1 MVSLSNMKK
10 NAGVL
15 SLTFAAVLSLFFL
28 FPNQSHAQVGISLFP
43 IKFDVTVAPG
53 QTYSDTVTVINPNNF
68 PIGVQPEVENIAG
81 GNQGSIDLT
90 DTDIPHGLSAWIN
103 LNEAEFTLAPQQQL
117 QIPFTITVPAD
128 GEPGGHYGAILFR
141 GLSAGSS
148 TNTGVGI
155 SGRVGTVILLNV
167 PGASYA
173 TGNVAS
179 FAGPA
184 AYVSHGPFPFTFTV
198 NNTGNTHF
206 TPQGQIALSGP
217 FFGNAVVPFTSGIVF
232 PGYDRTF
239 TASWPGRYAFG
250 PITATL
256 SLTIPDNTST
266 VVETITFFAFP
277 WQETLIVLVI
287 LLVLFFIFKTWKKNF
302 KIVRVK

>member
-1 MVSLSNMKK
+1 MKK
-10 NAGVL
+10 NVAVI
-15 SLTFAAVLSLFFL
+15 SLAFAALLSVSFL
-28 FPNQSHAQVGISLFP
+28 FPAESHAQVGISLFP
-43 IKFDVTVAPG
+43 IKFNVTVAPG
-53 QTYSDTVTVINPNNF
+53 QTYSDTVTVINPNDF
-68 PIGVQPEVENIAG
+68 PIGVQPELENIAG

-90 DTDIPHGLSAWIN
+90 DTNIPHGLSAWIN
-103 LNEAEFTLAPQQQL
+103 INQTEFTLAPQQQL
-117 QIPFTITVPAD
+117 QVPFTITVPPD

-148 TNTGVGI
+148 SAAGVGI

-167 PGASYA
+167 PGASFA
-173 TGNVAS
+173 TGNIAS
-179 FAGPA
+179 FAGPSS
-184 AYVSHGPFPFTFTV
+184 YVSHGPFQFAFTV

-206 TPQGQIALSGP
+206 TPQGQITLSGP
-217 FFGNAVVPFTSGIVF
+217 LFGNTVIPFNSGIVF

-256 SLTIPDNTST
+256 TLTIPDNTST
-266 VVETITFFAFP
+266 VTESITFFAFP
-277 WQETLIVLVI
+277 WQETLIALAI
-287 LLVLFFIFKTWKKNF
+287 LIVLFIFFRTWKKNF

>member
-1 MVSLSNMKK
+1 MRKRVGAFSFI
-10 NAGVL
+10 
-15 SLTFAAVLSLFFL
+15 FAAILTAAFL
-28 FPNQSHAQVGISLFP
+28 FPAESHAQVGISLFP

-53 QTYSDTVTVINPNNF
+53 QSYSDTVTVINPNDF
-68 PIGVQPEVENIAG
+68 PIGVQPSVENIAG

-90 DTDIPHGLSAWIN
+90 DTNIPHGLDAWIS
-103 LNEAEFTLAPQQQL
+103 LNENEFTLAPQQQL
-117 QIPFTITVPAD
+117 QVPFTITVPSD

-141 GLSAGSS
+141 GLPASS
-148 TNTGVGI
+148 TASSTGVGI
-155 SGRVGTVILLNV
+155 SGQVGTVILLNV
-167 PGASYA
+167 PGDSYA

-184 AYVSHGPFPFTFTV
+184 SYVSHGPFNFSFTV

-206 TPQGQIALSGP
+206 TPTGQITLSGP
-217 FFGNAVVPFTSGIVF
+217 LFGKEVLPFTSGIVF

-266 VVETITFFAFP
+266 VTQSITFFAFP
-277 WQETLIVLVI
+277 WQEALIIVLALII
-287 LLVLFFIFKTWKKNF
+287 LYVVFRAWKKNF

>member
-1 MVSLSNMKK
+1 MKK
-10 NAGVL
+10 SIAGL
-15 SLTFAAVLSLFFL
+15 SFTFAAIMGAAFL
-28 FPNQSHAQVGISLFP
+28 FPAQSHAQVGISLFP

-53 QTYSDTVTVINPNNF
+53 QTYSDTVTVINPNSF

-90 DTDIPHGLSAWIN
+90 DTNIPHGLEAWIS
-103 LNEAEFTLAPQQQL
+103 LNMNEFTLAPNQQL
-117 QIPFTITVPAD
+117 QVPFTITVPAD
-128 GEPGGHYGAILFR
+128 GEPGGHYGAILFS
-141 GLSAGSS
+141 GLPASS
-148 TNTGVGI
+148 TTSGVGI

-173 TGNVAS
+173 TGNIAS

-184 AYVSHGPFPFTFTV
+184 EYVSHGPFNFSFTV

-206 TPQGQIALSGP
+206 TPTGQVTLSGP
-217 FFGNAVVPFTSGIVF
+217 LFGKEVLPFTSGIVF

-239 TASWPGRYAFG
+239 TANWPGRYAFG
-250 PITATL
+250 PLTAVL

-266 VVETITFFAFP
+266 VTQTITFFAFP
-277 WQETLIVLVI
+277 WQETLIVL
-287 LLVLFFIFKTWKKNF
+287 LVLIVLYFIFRAWKKNF

>member
-1 MVSLSNMKK
+1 MKK
-10 NAGVL
+10 NI
-15 SLTFAAVLSLFFL
+15 AVLSSTVAAILGLFFL
-28 FPNQSHAQVGISLFP
+28 FPTESHAQVGISFFP

-53 QTYSDTVTVINPNNF
+53 QTYSDTVTVINPNSF
-68 PIGVQPEVENIAG
+68 PIGVQPEIENIAG

-90 DTDIPHGLSAWIN
+90 DTDIPHGLEAWIS
-103 LNEAEFTLAPQQQL
+103 LNMNEFTLAPNEQL
-117 QIPFTITVPAD
+117 QVPFTITVPAN

-141 GLSAGSS
+141 GLSASS
-148 TNTGVGI
+148 TDTGVGI

-173 TGNVAS
+173 TGDIAS

-184 AYVSHGPFPFTFTV
+184 AYISHGPFNFSFTV

-206 TPQGQIALSGP
+206 TPTGQVTLTGP
-217 FFGNAVVPFTSGIVF
+217 LFGKVVLPFTPGIVF

-250 PITATL
+250 PLTATVA
-256 SLTIPDNTST
+256 LTIPDNTST
-266 VVETITFFAFP
+266 VTQTITFFAFP
-277 WQETLIVLVI
+277 WQETLIVLVV
-287 LLVLFFIFKTWKKNF
+287 LLVLYFIFRGWKKNF

>member
-1 MVSLSNMKK
+1 MKK
-10 NAGVL
+10 NIAVI
-15 SLTFAAVLSLFFL
+15 SLASLAVLGAAFL
-28 FPNQSHAQVGISLFP
+28 FPSTSHAQVGISLFP

-53 QTYSDTVTVINPNNF
+53 QTYSDTVTVINPNDF

-90 DTDIPHGLSAWIN
+90 DTDIPHGLSAWIS
-103 LNEAEFTLAPQQQL
+103 LNMSEFTLAPQEQL
-117 QIPFTITVPAD
+117 QVPFTITVPAN

-141 GLSAGSS
+141 GLSATSTASS
-148 TNTGVGI
+148 SGVGI

-167 PGASYA
+167 PGDSYA
-173 TGNVAS
+173 TGDIAS

-184 AYVSHGPFPFTFTV
+184 SYVSHGPFNFSFTV

-206 TPQGQIALSGP
+206 TPQGQITLSGP
-217 FFGNAVVPFTSGIVF
+217 LFGSTAIPFTPGIVF

-250 PITATL
+250 PMTATL
-256 SLTIPDNTST
+256 SLTIPDDTST
-266 VVETITFFAFP
+266 ITQTITFFAFP
-277 WQETLIVLVI
+277 WQETLVIVVVLIVLYI
-287 LLVLFFIFKTWKKNF
+287 IFRTWRKNF

>member
-1 MVSLSNMKK
+1 MKK
-10 NAGVL
+10 NVAVVL
-15 SLTFAAVLSLFFL
+15 SGFLAILSAFFL
-28 FPNQSHAQVGISLFP
+28 SPGVSHAQVGISLFP

-90 DTDIPHGLSAWIN
+90 DTDIPHGLSAWIS
-103 LNEAEFTLAPQQQL
+103 LNENQFTLAPQQQL
-117 QIPFTITVPAD
+117 QVPFTITVPAD

-141 GLSAGSS
+141 GLPASS
-148 TNTGVGI
+148 TPGSPGVGI
-155 SGRVGTVILLNV
+155 SGRVGSVILLNV

-173 TGNVAS
+173 TGNIAS

-184 AYVSHGPFPFTFTV
+184 EYVSHGPFQFSFTV

-206 TPQGQIALSGP
+206 SPAGQITLSGP
-217 FFGNAVVPFTSGIVF
+217 LFGSTVIPFTSGIVF
-232 PGYDRTF
+232 PGFDRTF
-239 TASWPGRYAFG
+239 TAVWPGRYAFG
-250 PITATL
+250 PMTATL
-256 SLTIPDNTST
+256 ALSIPDNSST
-266 VVETITFFAFP
+266 VTETVTFFAFP
-277 WQETLIVLVI
+277 WQETLIVLLALIILYVI
-287 LLVLFFIFKTWKKNF
+287 FRTWKKNF

>member
-1 MVSLSNMKK
+1 MKK
-10 NAGVL
+10 NIALFSFAVVAIFS
-15 SLTFAAVLSLFFL
+15 SLFL
-28 FPNQSHAQVGISLFP
+28 FPGTSHAQVGISLFP

-53 QTYSDTVTVINPNNF
+53 QSYSDTVTVINPNDF

-81 GNQGSIDLT
+81 GNQGSIDLV
-90 DTDIPHGLSAWIN
+90 DTDIPHGLSAWISI
-103 LNEAEFTLAPQQQL
+103 NETEFTLAPQQQL
-117 QIPFTITVPAD
+117 QVPFTINVPLD

-141 GLSAGSS
+141 GLPASS
-148 TNTGVGI
+148 TTPGVGI
-155 SGRVGTVILLNV
+155 SGRVGSVVLLNV
-167 PGASYA
+167 PGDSYA

-184 AYVSHGPFPFTFTV
+184 AYVSHGPFTFTFTV

-206 TPQGQIALSGP
+206 TPTGQVTLSGP
-217 FFGNAVVPFTSGIVF
+217 LFGNATLPFNSGIVF
-232 PGYDRTF
+232 PGFDRTF

-256 SLTIPDNTST
+256 SITIPNNTST
-266 VVETITFFAFP
+266 IVQTITFFAFP
-277 WQETLIVLVI
+277 WEEALGILIVL
-287 LLVLFFIFKTWKKNF
+287 LVLYFIFRTWKKNF

>member
-1 MVSLSNMKK
+1 MKK
-10 NAGVL
+10 NVAVS
-15 SLTFAAVLSLFFL
+15 SLAFAAVLSLFLL
-28 FPNQSHAQVGISLFP
+28 FPQKSHAQVGISLFP

-68 PIGVQPEVENIAG
+68 PIGIQPEVENIAG

-103 LNEAEFTLAPQQQL
+103 INQAEFTLAPQQQL
-117 QIPFTITVPAD
+117 QVPFSITVPAD

-141 GLSAGSS
+141 GLPASSTGSS
-148 TNTGVGI
+148 VGI

-173 TGNVAS
+173 TGNIAS

-184 AYVSHGPFPFTFTV
+184 TYVSHGPLRFSFTV

-206 TPQGQIALSGP
+206 TPTGQITLSGP
-217 FFGNAVVPFTSGIVF
+217 LFGNSVLPFNSGIVF
-232 PGYDRTF
+232 PGFDRTF

-256 SLTIPDNTST
+256 SLTMPGNTST
-266 VVETITFFAFP
+266 VTQTITFFAFP

-287 LLVLFFIFKTWKKNF
+287 LIVLFLALRTWKKNF
-302 KIVRVK
+302 KIVRVGK